1 MGDRDIVVYFFKFI
15 LYIFRKYLHTLN
27 FFIFLKVKFSGDEIR
42 FLFINS
48 INEQVLTQISKKN
61 AP

>member
-1 MGDRDIVVYFFKFI
+1 MGDRDIVVYFFKSI